1 MVVVF
6 YSDYNGS
13 FSYKLLALTSVFRLS
28 SVHSIVTK
36 KTNEILKYLEAQ
48 QYVYIV
54 TPCFFTR
61 NKENKT
67 MSQAYHFSSQIRNV
81 VKLTCFLQMAVRCN
95 LKG

>member
-1 MVVVF
+1 MVVVL

-36 KTNEILKYLEAQ
+36 KTNEILKYLEAH

-67 MSQAYHFSSQIRNV
+67 TFISSFLLTDWTGQHCKIDLFSADGC
-81 VKLTCFLQMAVRCN
+81 KM
-95 LKG
+95 